1 MQENK
6 PVLLNLDSESLE
18 IIELD
23 DRLDLATDPLFFA
36 DNGCCGNSG
45 CICPPSTGGE

>member
-1 MQENK
+1 MEANK
-6 PVLLNLDSESLE
+6 LAIVTAVEPLE

-23 DRLDLATDPLFFA
+23 DRLDLAADPLFEF

-45 CICPPSTGGE
+45 CICPDQP

>member
-1 MQENK
+1 MELK
-6 PVLLNLDSESLE
+6 KTELISAVDDSQSLE

-36 DNGCCGNSG
+36 DNGCCGNKG
-45 CICPPSTGGE
+45 CICPQNP

>member
-6 PVLLNLDSESLE
+6 PVLINLHSETLE

-36 DNGCCGNSG
+36 DNGCCSNGS
-45 CICPPSTGGE
+45 CVCPSN